1 VSIRITHLKRF
12 LPGLDDL
19 LEDASVTELMVNGPE
34 NVWVERAGAGLEP
47 FPAPHLTAGVLHRAA
62 IQIARPLGLDPES
75 KPTLDARLDD
85 GSRVAICVPPASPSV
100 AITIRRFGKRGFT
113 PEDLVKAGSLPDAV
127 LDAARTTLA
136 ERRNILVAG
145 GTGSGKTTMLNAL
158 ISLLPPA
165 ERIVSIEDT
174 LELRIHQPNTVRFE
188 ARELGKSATTV
199 RDLVKHSLRHRPDH
213 IVVGEIRGA
222 EAADLLQALNTGHG
236 GSLTTI
242 HANNATSAL
251 DRLASCAM
259 QARDLPWDAICR
271 NIVNGISL
279 VLHMS
284 RIEGRRAVEEARYL
298 TGWCRDDNTWLTTP
312 AYLPAA
318 PEAQPVPVP

>member
-1 VSIRITHLKRF
+1 MSIRITHLKRF
-12 LPGLDDL
+12 LPGLDTL
-19 LEDASVTELMVNGPE
+19 LEDAAVTELMVNGPA
-34 NVWVERAGAGLEP
+34 NVWVERAGAGLAP
-47 FPAPHLTAGVLHRAA
+47 FPAPDLTADVLWRAA
-62 IQIARPLGLDPES
+62 IQIARPLGLDPEA

-85 GSRVAICVPPASPSV
+85 GSRVAICVPPASPQV
-100 AITIRRFGKRGFT
+100 AITIRRFGKRGFS
-113 PEDLVKAGSLPDAV
+113 PEDLVAAGSLPRTV

-174 LELRIHQPNTVRFE
+174 LELKIHQPNTVRFE

-284 RIEGRRAVEEARYL
+284 RIEGRRTVEEARTL
-298 TGWCRDDNTWLTTP
+298 TGWRSDDNTWLTKP
-312 AYLPAA
+312 AYLPAG
-318 PEAQPVPVP
+318 PEARTAAVP

>member
-1 VSIRITHLKRF
+1 MSIRITHLKRF

-19 LEDASVTELMVNGPE
+19 FDDASVTELMVNGPA
-34 NVWVERAGAGLEP
+34 NVWVERTGAGLES
-47 FPAPHLTAGVLHRAA
+47 FHAPNLTANVLHRAA
-62 IQIARPLGLDPES
+62 IQIARPLGLDPDS
-75 KPTLDARLDD
+75 QPTLDARLDD
-85 GSRVAICVPPASPSV
+85 GSRVAICVPPASPQV
-100 AITIRRFGKRGFT
+100 AITIRRFGKRGFS
-113 PEDLVKAGSLPDAV
+113 PADLVAAGSLPQSV
-127 LDAARTTLA
+127 LNAARTTLA

-174 LELRIHQPNTVRFE
+174 LELRIPQPNTVRFE
-188 ARELGKSATTV
+188 ARELGKSATTI

-259 QARDLPWDAICR
+259 QAHDLPWDAICR

-284 RIEGRRAVEEARYL
+284 RIEGWRAVEEARYL
-298 TGWCRDDNTWLTTP
+298 TGWESDDNTWITTP
-312 AYLPAA
+312 AYLRAA

>member
-1 VSIRITHLKRF
+1 MSIRITHLKRF
-12 LPGLDDL
+12 LPGLDGILDDL
-19 LEDASVTELMVNGPE
+19 SVTELMVNGPE
-34 NVWVERAGAGLEP
+34 NVWVERSGAGLEP
-47 FPAPHLTAGVLHRAA
+47 FPAPALTADVLRRAA

-100 AITIRRFGKRGFT
+100 AITIRRFGERSFT
-113 PEDLVKAGSLPDAV
+113 VEDLVQAGSLPRSV
-127 LDAARTTLA
+127 LDAARRTLA
-136 ERRNILVAG
+136 GRRNILVAG

-158 ISLLPPA
+158 IELLDPA

-174 LELRIHQPNTVRFE
+174 LELRIHQPNAVRFE

-284 RIEGRRAVEEARYL
+284 RIAGRRAIEEARYL
-298 TGWCRDDNTWLTTP
+298 TGWESDDNTWLTSP
-312 AYLPAA
+312 AYLRADPAA
-318 PEAQPVPVP
+318 PPAPVP